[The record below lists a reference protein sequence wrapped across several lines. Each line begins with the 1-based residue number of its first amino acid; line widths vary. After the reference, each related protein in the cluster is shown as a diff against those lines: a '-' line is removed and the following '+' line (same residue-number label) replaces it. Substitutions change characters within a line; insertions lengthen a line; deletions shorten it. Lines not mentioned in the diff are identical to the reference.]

1 MLPKSSPET
10 IETRIESLAAG
21 GDGVGRTPDGRALFV
36 PLTAPR
42 DRVRVRI
49 VDSRRRF
56 ARGVLEAVLE
66 PSPDRVEPAC
76 SVFGRCGGCA
86 WQHLDYA
93 AQLSAKAR
101 ILRDALTRI
110 GRLEVGEEICVTPSP
125 SAYGYRSRARPV
137 QVGTAV
143 GFRMRGSRRVCAVDA
158 CPVLQPAVEAALRRL
173 VAEATSAKSSSAQ
186 GIEQEV
192 EWELAAGTDGE
203 TRTTRVPA
211 ASRSTQPRE
220 SIHLTVAGDRLR
232 ISSGVFA
239 QANALLLG
247 KLADAVCREAG
258 RGTTAV
264 ELFAGAGLLTLPL
277 SRRFDCLWAIESD
290 PRAIADLRFNLEV
303 AGRPNVDVRRGRVER
318 VLDRLGLHSPDA
330 LVLDPP
336 RTGLPEPAFD
346 SLLRI
351 RPRRVVYL
359 SCDPAT
365 LSRDLARLCD
375 DGYRLA
381 KIEAFD
387 LFPQTPHVEAL
398 ATLVPTHGEAA

>member
-1 MLPKSSPET
+1 MHSKNSPET

-49 VDSRRRF
+49 VESRSRF
-56 ARGVLEAVLE
+56 ARGELEAVIE

-76 SVFGRCGGCA
+76 AVFGRCGGCA
-86 WQHLDYA
+86 WQHLDYP
-93 AQLSAKAR
+93 AQLSAKAQ

-110 GRLEVGEEICVTPSP
+110 GRLEVEEEIRVVPSP

-137 QVGTAV
+137 QVGSAV

-158 CPVLQPAVEAALRRL
+158 CPVLQPPLEAELQRL
-173 VAEATSAKSSSAQ
+173 VAKAASGRSSSS
-186 GIEQEV
+186 EEV
-192 EWELAAGTDGE
+192 EWELAAGTDAE
-203 TRTTRVPA
+203 LRATRISV
-211 ASRSTQPRE
+211 ASQGAPRRE
-220 SIHLTVAGDRLR
+220 NIHLAVAGDRLR
-232 ISSGVFA
+232 ISTGVFA
-239 QANALLLG
+239 QANALLLAE
-247 KLADAVCREAG
+247 LSEAVCREAD
-258 RGTTAV
+258 RGITAV

-277 SRRFDCLWAIESD
+277 SRRFDCVWALESD
-290 PRAIADLRFNLEV
+290 PRAIADLRFNLEM
-303 AGRPNVDVRRGRVER
+303 AGRPNVDVRKGRVER
-318 VLDRLGLHSPDA
+318 NLSRLGLRSPDA

-336 RTGLPEPAFD
+336 RTGLPRPALD
-346 SLLRI
+346 ALLNI

-381 KIEAFD
+381 RIQAFD

-398 ATLVPTHGEAA
+398 ATLVPTRAEASR